1 MGRRGRPE
9 SSDTPESCVKWCSEA
24 ECWWLVLLCW
34 SKNQLYFVVLQDGS
48 GCSRARQVRKKA
60 TSLPPPP
67 LLLLLKGPRKLHLY
81 AALIFRLD
89 AEQLSAPLATHLFF
103 LGAAKVPW
111 SHSSPLDSTVPVS
124 TFAALLAFLAP

>member
-1 MGRRGRPE
+1 MGRRRRPE
-9 SSDTPESCVKWCSEA
+9 SSAAPESCVKWCSEA
-24 ECWWLVLLCW
+24 ECWWLVLLCGV
-34 SKNQLYFVVLQDGS
+34 KINFTLLYFRTAAGVAG
-48 GCSRARQVRKKA
+48 RAKLGRR
-60 TSLPPPP
+60 PP
-67 LLLLLKGPRKLHLY
+67 LCLPHRSSSFSKAPESRTSTPPSSS
-81 AALIFRLD
+81 D

>member
-1 MGRRGRPE
+1 ML
-9 SSDTPESCVKWCSEA
+9 
-24 ECWWLVLLCW
+24 LVGFALW

-48 GCSRARQVRKKA
+48 GVAGRAKLGRR
-60 TSLPPPP
+60 PP
-67 LLLLLKGPRKLHLY
+67 LCLPHRSSSFSKAPESRTSTPPSSS
-81 AALIFRLD
+81 D